1 MIVGT
6 LLEWEPTSGKAVSW
20 CPTPKSLEKAA
31 EAPLSDVPVS
41 YMQDQH
47 IRGYCE
53 QKAKGLDYSRLMVIS
68 CDAPGQCD
76 IRAMDFIVNAHLR
89 RHDTYRSSFEY
100 TGDGKIIRRAMKNP
114 NDIRFVP
121 VEHGELTLDQARDL
135 VVSTP
140 DALQWDCFRFGI
152 IQGAEHFTFYAS
164 IDHVHV
170 DAMVLGVVLM
180 EFHMMYAALVGGNQ
194 PLQLPPPGS
203 YDKFCVDQ
211 MERTSALTLESPQVR
226 AWTEFAEANDGSY
239 PDFPLPLGDPLIP
252 WGADIVTETMLDEG
266 ETARFEAACIG
277 AGARFIGG
285 VMACAGFAEHE
296 LTGAPTYYGLTPS
309 DTRKTPEDALTQGWF
324 TGLVPVTVP
333 IAGYDFGD
341 AAKVAQESF
350 DTNRQL
356 AETPYGRVMELAP
369 WLQKPRPNF
378 PVLNF
383 LDAGTAPLSALL
395 TAQLDDLNIGV
406 FSDGRYSYQLCIY
419 VMRVQ
424 EQTAVTVMY
433 PDNPIA
439 RESVAKYVEAL
450 KSVYRRVVDTGQWQ
464 KVA

>member
-1 MIVGT
+1 
-6 LLEWEPTSGKAVSW
+6 
-20 CPTPKSLEKAA
+20 
-31 EAPLSDVPVS
+31 
-41 YMQDQH
+41 
-47 IRGYCE
+47 
-53 QKAKGLDYSRLMVIS
+53 
-68 CDAPGQCD
+68 
-76 IRAMDFIVNAHLR
+76 
-89 RHDTYRSSFEY
+89 
-100 TGDGKIIRRAMKNP
+100 
-114 NDIRFVP
+114 
-121 VEHGELTLDQARDL
+121 
-135 VVSTP
+135 
-140 DALQWDCFRFGI
+140 
-152 IQGAEHFTFYAS
+152 
-164 IDHVHV
+164 
-170 DAMVLGVVLM
+170 
-180 EFHMMYAALVGGNQ
+180 
-194 PLQLPPPGS
+194 
-203 YDKFCVDQ
+203 
-211 MERTSALTLESPQVR
+211 
-226 AWTEFAEANDGSY
+226 
-239 PDFPLPLGDPLIP
+239 
-252 WGADIVTETMLDEG
+252 
-266 ETARFEAACIG
+266 
-277 AGARFIGG
+277 
-285 VMACAGFAEHE
+285 MACAGFAEHE